1 MAGILAHSPGN
12 PPAFLA
18 PPEAIAADRGG
29 VLLLARYDIAQ
40 YRDSDFAAAGLALP
54 EFLARAVPKRRAEF
68 LAGRVLAQGA
78 LHRLGRP
85 GAIGRDDR
93 GAPVWPPGVQGS
105 ISHSHGCAGVWL
117 TSGRAT
123 MGLDIEAL
131 ADSRAH
137 RAICHTVLTE
147 ADRAQL
153 GAAPDPAAATAAFSA
168 KEALYK
174 ALYPRVRRFFG
185 FEYAEIVET
194 HPGGLA
200 LRLTK
205 PLSQEW
211 PAGRVFEI
219 AQHWRAGMIISQC
232 EISA

>member
-1 MAGILAHSPGN
+1 MAGILAPSPGSA
-12 PPAFLA
+12 PAFLA
-18 PPEAIAADRGG
+18 PPEALAADRGG

-40 YRDSDFAAAGLALP
+40 YRDSDFAAAGLVLP
-54 EFLARAVPKRRAEF
+54 EFLARAVPKRRPSSSPGG
-68 LAGRVLAQGA
+68 LLAQRA
-78 LHRLGRP
+78 LQRLGRS
-85 GAIGRDDR
+85 GAVGRDDR
-93 GAPVWPPGVQGS
+93 GAPLWPPGVQGS

-117 TSGRAT
+117 APGPAT
-123 MGLDIEAL
+123 LGLDLEAL
-131 ADSRAH
+131 ADPRAQ

-147 ADRAQL
+147 ADRAVL

-185 FEYAEIVET
+185 FDHAEIVEI
-194 HPGGLA
+194 HPGGLV

-205 PLSQEW
+205 PLSRDW
-211 PAGRVFEI
+211 PAGRVFDI